1 MTIYFRRSEVIIRHV
16 KYICEPR
23 EINVEVAFPIN
34 SRHVDL
40 SIKVN
45 DKPAYEKQYS
55 FHSYPAKPNEYDWMI
70 AIFCSNFVNLSRE
83 ELDFH
88 IDEDKYMLAL
98 NVHKFLNKVLH
109 KSGKVVW
116 SRR

>member
-1 MTIYFRRSEVIIRHV
+1 MSIYQLKLTTNLRMRNNTRSI
-16 KYICEPR
+16 
-23 EINVEVAFPIN
+23 AT
-34 SRHVDL
+34 L
-40 SIKVN
+40 
-45 DKPAYEKQYS
+45 
-55 FHSYPAKPNEYDWMI
+55 